1 MIVVNPAN
9 LAVSRFFPLIFGCKK
24 VKYMGDVY
32 TVYSEE
38 ADLVYSEIHGKN
50 VYTPYCAELH
60 GNSETQC
67 VKFRLKSVKSV
78 LYGVV

>member
-1 MIVVNPAN
+1 
-9 LAVSRFFPLIFGCKK
+9 
-24 VKYMGDVY
+24 MGNVY